1 MSANQ
6 QTYSPLLETR
16 GLTKTFTATPA
27 LAEVDF
33 TLNRGEVH
41 ALLGENGAG
50 KSTLIKLITGVHKK
64 DAGAILLDGKEI
76 DPRNPR
82 HAQELGISAVYQE
95 INLIPTLSVA
105 ENIYLGHQPTRLG
118 LVNMRAAN
126 RQAHELLKTFDIDID
141 VTRDLSSYSIA
152 IQQLVAIVRGV
163 DLSVKVLILDEPTSS
178 LSKHEVETL
187 FSVMRSLKERGIGI
201 LLITHFL
208 DQVYQISDRITVL
221 RNGRKM
227 GEHLTSQL
235 SKMKL
240 ISEMLGREL
249 TEELGAENKQKSTNQ
264 IDRETFLQVRGF
276 AHRGKMEPFDL
287 EIKEGE
293 IVGLAGLLGSGR
305 TETAHLIFG
314 IVKSEKGEALVKGQ
328 KVNLSSPRQAIRQGF
343 GLCPEDRKV
352 EGIIA
357 DLSVRENII
366 LALQAK
372 QGWFKFLS
380 FKKREQLALEM
391 IEALR
396 IVTPDTEKPVK
407 DLSGGNQQKVILAR
421 WLVSNPEFL
430 ILDEPTRGIDVGAHA
445 EIISIV
451 KRLARHGKT
460 MMIISSELAEVVD
473 YSDRV
478 VVLRDRK
485 KLTELE
491 GDQISETMIMQAIAE
506 K

>member
-1 MSANQ
+1 MSANEPKQ
-6 QTYSPLLETR
+6 VSLLETR

-33 TLNRGEVH
+33 TLNRGEIH

-50 KSTLIKLITGVHKK
+50 KSTLIKLITGVYKK
-64 DAGAILLDGKEI
+64 DAGTILLEGKEI

-82 HAQELGISAVYQE
+82 HAQDLGISAVYQE

-105 ENIYLGHQPTRLG
+105 ENLYLGRQPMRFG

-126 RQAHELLKTFDIDID
+126 RQARGLLKNFNIDID

-152 IQQLVAIVRGV
+152 IQQIIAIVRGV

-178 LSKHEVETL
+178 LDKNEVETL
-187 FSVMRSLKERGIGI
+187 FSVIRSLKERGMGI

-221 RNGRKM
+221 RNGRKV
-227 GEHLTSQL
+227 GEHLTSEL

-240 ISEMLGREL
+240 IAEMLGREPVEDL
-249 TEELGAENKQKSTNQ
+249 EAENKQKDAEKTR
-264 IDRETFLQVRGF
+264 REAFLQVQGF
-276 AHRGKMEPFDL
+276 ACRGKMEPFDL
-287 EIKEGE
+287 EINKGE

-305 TETAHLIFG
+305 TEVAHLIFG
-314 IVKSEKGEALVKGQ
+314 ITKSEKGEARIKGQ
-328 KVNLSSPRQAIRQGF
+328 KVDLSSPRQAIRQGF

-366 LALQAK
+366 LALQARL
-372 QGWFKFLS
+372 GWFKFIS
-380 FKKREQLALEM
+380 RKKQEQLALEM

-396 IVTPDTEKPVK
+396 IVTPDADKPVK
-407 DLSGGNQQKVILAR
+407 ELSGGNQQKVILAR

-445 EIISIV
+445 EIIHII
-451 KRLARHGKT
+451 KRLAKDGKA
-460 MMIISSELAEVVD
+460 MMIISSELPEIVD

-485 KLTELE
+485 KLTELV
-491 GDQISETMIMQAIAE
+491 GDQISENMIMQAIAE
-506 K
+506 R